1 MKTTVTL
8 TVNNACKSFIKLT
21 PAVVSLVLSL
31 LFVEISE
38 QPGPLG
44 LYVKS

>member
-21 PAVVSLVLSL
+21 PALVSLVLSL

-38 QPGPLG
+38 PGPLG